1 MSILMRLEAVIS
13 SYIIP
18 YALMRNAFFSPGM
31 AAETWF
37 AIMSEMP

>member
-18 YALMRNAFFSPGM
+18 YALMRKAPASPGT
-31 AAETWF
+31 AAEIWF
-37 AIMSEMP
+37 AIMSDMS